1 MKLSALTPRERHN
14 FIYFMLFFFF
24 YYFIMSAYFPF
35 FPIWL
40 ADVNHLTKSE
50 TGLIFSFIAL
60 FAIVFQTAFG
70 LISDKLGLRKHLL
83 WCIVGLLILF
93 APFFIF
99 VLAPLLQYNIYLG
112 ALAGGIYLGFVF
124 SGGAGAVEA
133 YIERV
138 SRANH
143 FEYGRVRISGCVGW
157 AICASITGI
166 LFSINPNITFW
177 IASGFG
183 LFLAVLLVVSRPEP
197 GSTAQVLDKLG
208 ANRREFSL
216 FMALELLRMPRFWA
230 FLLYVIGVASIY
242 DVFDQQFANFFKG
255 FFSSPQRGTEVFGFV
270 TTGGELL
277 NALIMF
283 FTPAIINRI
292 GAKNALL
299 VAGTIMSMRIIG
311 SSFAGSGIEVIILKT
326 LHMFELPFLLVGTFK
341 YISSVFDPRLSATLF
356 LIGFNLAKQISAVV
370 LSPWVGRMYD
380 TVGFH
385 QAYLVLG
392 LIAAAFTALSF
403 FTLTGRGMNLAQQV
417 RA

>member
-60 FAIVFQTAFG
+60 FAIIFQTAFG

-138 SRANH
+138 SRANR
-143 FEYGRVRISGCVGW
+143 FEYGRVRVSGCVGW

-183 LFLAVLLVVSRPEP
+183 LFLAAVLVVSRPEA

-283 FTPAIINRI
+283 FAPAIINRI

-403 FTLTGRGMNLAQQV
+403 FTLTGRGVNLAQQV

>member
-60 FAIVFQTAFG
+60 FAIIFQTAFG

-138 SRANH
+138 SRANR
-143 FEYGRVRISGCVGW
+143 FEYGRVRVSGCVGW

-183 LFLAVLLVVSRPEP
+183 LFLAALLVVSRPEA

-208 ANRREFSL
+208 ANWREFSL

-283 FTPAIINRI
+283 FAPAIINRI

-403 FTLTGRGMNLAQQV
+403 FTLTGRGVNLAQQV